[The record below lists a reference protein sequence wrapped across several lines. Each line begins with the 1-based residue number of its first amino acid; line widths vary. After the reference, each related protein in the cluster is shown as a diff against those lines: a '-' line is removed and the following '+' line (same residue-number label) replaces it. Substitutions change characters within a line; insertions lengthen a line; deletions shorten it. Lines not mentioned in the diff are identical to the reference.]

1 MFPTGNSAT
10 MAKLAAAAGLEPAA
24 VKSVGVQ
31 LPLVVSSLN
40 CPTNIGKEFIDV

>member
-10 MAKLAAAAGLEPAA
+10 MAKLAAATDLESVA

-31 LPLVVSSLN
+31 LPLVVYAKVRLN
-40 CPTNIGKEFIDV
+40 R